1 MKTEINN
8 YIQKLSKIFTD
19 DRSSE
24 IEFLANSMLQAW
36 RKKNTLFICGN
47 GGSAGNAIHLA
58 NDFNYGISK
67 SDGIGMR
74 VDALSAN
81 SSVITCLGNDI
92 GYENIFSQQLEVKA
106 SKEDLLLVLSGSG
119 NSPNILR
126 ALEVGNKIG
135 MKTFAIVGYKG
146 GKAKE
151 TAQYPIHFP
160 IDDMQIA
167 EDSQL
172 IVGHMIMQ
180 WMCEQSK

>member
-1 MKTEINN
+1 MKLLINK
-8 YIQKLSKIFTD
+8 YIKNLSNIFTD
-19 DRSSE
+19 EKCIE
-24 IEFLANSMLQAW
+24 IELLAKAMLQAW
-36 RKKNTLFICGN
+36 KSKKTLFICGN

-74 VDALSAN
+74 VDALPAN
-81 SSVITCLGNDI
+81 SSIITCLGNDI

-126 ALEVGNKIG
+126 ALEVGNKIS
-135 MKTFAIVGYKG
+135 MKTFAILGYKG

-151 TAQYPIHFP
+151 LAKYPIHFP
-160 IDDMQIA
+160 IEDMQIA

-180 WMCEQSK
+180 WMREQFK